1 MFRTEVVE
9 KIKTHIH
16 TPPRKYRAVIEVMW
30 KNTAERGRLQMA
42 IWRLRI
48 ACRIPASTNTLR
60 LCSTLFGFPL
70 QKCTLPTLLFIV
82 YIVTGTAGNMGTVVN
97 S

>member
-48 ACRIPASTNTLR
+48 ACWIPKATDTHSEHVILIVFRLQQWLNERASMLR
-60 LCSTLFGFPL
+60 
-70 QKCTLPTLLFIV
+70 
-82 YIVTGTAGNMGTVVN
+82 
-97 S
+97 